1 MSTQSRQVNSADRG
15 SLLYC
20 HKLNRIKSGHPPSG
34 GVEEKANHASKRR
47 VLLSIEDGGHD
58 VVWKAS
64 VPPMNSTL
72 PTPVHMEWLLTV
84 WLLSALVGPE
94 ASADIS
100 QCLPVRV
107 GVDSTQSDNC
117 LPVYLGSAWG
127 QVFEARDTLLLAISV
142 WREPKANSTPL
153 RIHIMELDSTG
164 TPDFQRILRRGP
176 TLQTDEGDGVHPV
189 RFRFEFDP
197 PVALPG
203 PGHYEFAVQ
212 VAPDPVCDGAT
223 CLLGSTLDPFAEGG
237 AWEHPRNYPLPDCP
251 LLSAHQFDPAVDL
264 CFEAEFCDAPTAAI
278 RYSWGRLKVRY
289 R

>member
-1 MSTQSRQVNSADRG
+1 
-15 SLLYC
+15 
-20 HKLNRIKSGHPPSG
+20 
-34 GVEEKANHASKRR
+34 
-47 VLLSIEDGGHD
+47 
-58 VVWKAS
+58 
-64 VPPMNSTL
+64 MNSTL